1 MTAPD
6 LQAVDELCRL
16 AVVARRLGCRVHLTG
31 VDPDLRSL
39 LDLAGVADLLCECPP
54 DERDLIPDDTGADL
68 R

>member
-1 MTAPD
+1 VTVPD

-16 AVVARRLGCRVHLTG
+16 VVAARRLGCDVHLTG

-39 LDLAGVADLLCECPP
+39 LDVAGVAGLMCDCPAGRRARNP
-54 DERDLIPDDTGADL
+54 AEFAADL